1 MGFIL
6 LTLDGMR
13 LTRVKRF
20 KLLCRACFHLNLD
33 VDRQFCGKCGGSSL
47 TKVSVFI
54 SEDGKVTF
62 FDNPKRRINLRG
74 TIYSIKK
81 QKGGNNAGNLILRE
95 DELLTGVTAIR
106 VKAFKK
112 EQRKQANAIKNTLE
126 GNYWVGGQGYS
137 AGVSSLLYE
146 NGAKGGSKARHL

>member
-1 MGFIL
+1 
-6 LTLDGMR
+6 
-13 LTRVKRF
+13 
-20 KLLCRACFHLNLD
+20 LNLD
-33 VDRQFCGKCGGSSL
+33 VDRQFCGKCGASSL

-54 SEDGKVTF
+54 NEDGKVTF

-74 TIYSIKK
+74 TVYSIKK

-106 VKAFKK
+106 VKAYKK

-126 GNYWVGGQGYS
+126 GNYWVGG
-137 AGVSSLLYE
+137 
-146 NGAKGGSKARHL
+146 